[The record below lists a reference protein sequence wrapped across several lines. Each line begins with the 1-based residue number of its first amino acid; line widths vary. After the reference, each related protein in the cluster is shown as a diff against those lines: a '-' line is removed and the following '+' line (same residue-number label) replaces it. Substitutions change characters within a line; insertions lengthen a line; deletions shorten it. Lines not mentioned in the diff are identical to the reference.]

1 MHNDWIEWPG
11 GDCPVAKGTLV
22 DVKYRD
28 GQHAYS
34 TTAGTGPYDITHVA
48 ADNGK
53 FAEEWQHSG
62 DKCDWEI
69 VAYRLVPPPHVT
81 RLLAERDELKG
92 RADKLRA
99 FIESDTY
106 LELAVE
112 DQLLLHEQHDAMTE
126 YLAVLDKR
134 IARL

>member
-1 MHNDWIEWPG
+1 MSNDWIKWPG

-28 GQHAYS
+28 GVEAMGV
-34 TTAGTGPYDITHVA
+34 TAGT
-48 ADNGK
+48 
-53 FAEEWQHSG
+53 EWGEDGHTSVNNRCALEWG
-62 DKCDWEI
+62 NFDSMFDWDI
-69 VAYRLVPPPHVT
+69 VAYRLAQPAHVT
-81 RLLAERDELKG
+81 RLLTERDELKE
-92 RADKLRA
+92 RADKLRD

-106 LELAVE
+106 LGLAVE

-134 IARL
+134 IARHG